1 MAQGKLFW
9 DKFCKVWAYREC
21 SAQTLVCE
29 WEQMRSAVAE
39 PFFFMSETP
48 SCKESAVQ
56 FQYTQPQ
63 TDIIPERKPF
73 QFFVYS
79 WGI

>member
-1 MAQGKLFW
+1 
-9 DKFCKVWAYREC
+9 
-21 SAQTLVCE
+21 
-29 WEQMRSAVAE
+29 MRSAVAE